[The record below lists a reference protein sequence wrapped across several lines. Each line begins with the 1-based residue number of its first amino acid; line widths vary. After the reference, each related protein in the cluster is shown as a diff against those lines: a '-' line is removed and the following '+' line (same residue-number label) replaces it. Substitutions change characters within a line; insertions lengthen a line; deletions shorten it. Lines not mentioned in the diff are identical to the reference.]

1 MARYSKEELDQTK
14 DTNKYEKQESS
25 TWNQVISFL
34 QRTYPEYNDRKEDL
48 PEANGIYR
56 CFTKNGILEKS
67 DGYFLL
73 TDTHLNFYIEYER
86 MQQYAFTSA
95 QIKDITSICANYEKR
110 FNALSFICGL
120 LLSALGIVLAT
131 VFAGVLTPFLTFLC
145 YASAGLGLVA
155 MLGSFTFNTIKV
167 YKVNIGTLQGGMTV
181 MGSSRRIISSK
192 MAWSNPMTVV
202 YNAEPDEYNLVNFIE
217 KVNARIAL
225 LQERGS
231 FAFDG
236 CLEDL
241 EEYDE

>member
-14 DTNKYEKQESS
+14 DTDKYEKQKSR

-48 PEANGIYR
+48 PEANGI
-56 CFTKNGILEKS
+56 
-67 DGYFLL
+67 
-73 TDTHLNFYIEYER
+73 
-86 MQQYAFTSA
+86 
-95 QIKDITSICANYEKR
+95 
-110 FNALSFICGL
+110 
-120 LLSALGIVLAT
+120 VLAT
-131 VFAGVLTPFLTFLC
+131 VFAGALTPFLTFLC
-145 YASAGLGLVA
+145 YAGAGLGLVA

-167 YKVNIGTLQGGMTV
+167 YKVSIGTLQGGMTV

-231 FAFDG
+231 FAFDS